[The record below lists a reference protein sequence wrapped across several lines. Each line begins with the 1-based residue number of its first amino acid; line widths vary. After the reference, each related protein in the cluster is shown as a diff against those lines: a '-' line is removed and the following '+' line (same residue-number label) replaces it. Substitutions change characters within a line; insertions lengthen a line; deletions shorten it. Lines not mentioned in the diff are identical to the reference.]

1 MRGYFLQISDRILF
15 VREFY
20 GAGIVKVKNWDVCV
34 RIDKSSRLERVP
46 GYMSEWLI
54 NDDRDECIS
63 KVVD

>member
-1 MRGYFLQISDRILF
+1 MNFT
-15 VREFY
+15 VT
-20 GAGIVKVKNWDVCV
+20 GIVKVKNWDVCV